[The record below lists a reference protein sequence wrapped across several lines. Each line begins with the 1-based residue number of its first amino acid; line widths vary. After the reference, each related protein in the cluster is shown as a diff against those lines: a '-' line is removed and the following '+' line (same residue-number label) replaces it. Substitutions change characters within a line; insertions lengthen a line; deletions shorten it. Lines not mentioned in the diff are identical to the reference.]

1 MSNPYPHIQ
10 HLRQLINTLHQ
21 ASREERIKLA
31 AWEDDRPFSI
41 LGELEILASTI
52 QGYVGQFTNQQLNY
66 PTVAIADLQQRN
78 PFAIP
83 ELAEWYSVDGEN
95 YPNLCRYLELLDYL
109 RLSLLTIIQTNNL
122 QAA

>member
-10 HLRQLINTLHQ
+10 HLRQQINTLHQ

-66 PTVAIADLQQRN
+66 PTAAIADLQQRN

>member
-1 MSNPYPHIQ
+1 MSTIPHIQ
-10 HLRQLINTLHQ
+10 HLRQQINTLHQ
-21 ASREERIKLA
+21 ASREERLKLA
-31 AWEDDRPFSI
+31 AWEDDRPFSL

-52 QGYVGQFTNQQLNY
+52 QGYAGQFTSQQLNY
-66 PTVAIADLQQRN
+66 PTAAIVDLQQRN

-83 ELAEWYSVDGEN
+83 ELADWYSSDGEN

-109 RLSLLTIIQTNNL
+109 RLSLLTTMQSNNL